1 MMVRVIVWLILALPI
16 GVLLVLLAWSRPGR
30 PTPYA
35 GPGGRPLAGSL
46 SEKLHVPING
56 VRQGMILQSRDVT
69 RPVLLYLHGGMPDY
83 FLTRR
88 HPTGLDGLFTV
99 CWWEQR
105 GSGLSFD
112 PTADPRL
119 VSLDQLVSDTLA
131 VTDYLR
137 TRFGQGRIYL
147 MGHSGGTFLGM
158 HAVARSPER
167 FHAYIGVAQMADQRR
182 SEWVA
187 YEHMLQAFRAA
198 GNTRMVRRLEAA
210 PVTPDDVP
218 REYLAVR
225 DDAMHRLGG
234 GTMRA
239 IRSVA
244 RGIFL
249 ESLKCPDYSL
259 VDKVNLWRGKIASGV
274 SSMWTA
280 MLATRLASDIPR
292 VAVPVYFVHGA
303 HDLTCSIDVA
313 REYLASL
320 EAPCKAFYT
329 FEDSAHSPLFEE
341 PDRFCAILSEAVL
354 MGRTTLADGSSA
366 DPAAVG

>member
-1 MMVRVIVWLILALPI
+1 LALVCI
-16 GVLLVLLAWSRPGR
+16 VLAVPFGMLLLLLAWSRPGR
-30 PTPYA
+30 PAPYA
-35 GPGGRPLAGSL
+35 GPDGRPLAGSL

-56 VRQGMILQSRDVT
+56 ARQGMILKSKDVT

-112 PTADPRL
+112 SSADPRL

-131 VTDYLR
+131 VADYLR
-137 TRFGQGRIYL
+137 TRFGQSRIYL

-167 FHAYIGVAQMADQRR
+167 FHAYIGVTQMADQRR
-182 SEWVA
+182 SEWLA

-210 PVTPDDVP
+210 PVTRDAVP
-218 REYLAVR
+218 RKYLAVR

-234 GTMRA
+234 GTMRR

-244 RGIFL
+244 RGVFL
-249 ESLKCPDYSL
+249 ESLRCPDYSL
-259 VDKVNLWRGKIASGV
+259 RDKINLWRGKIASGV
-274 SSMWTA
+274 SSMWTP

-292 VAVPVYFVHGA
+292 VAVPVYFANGA

-313 REYLASL
+313 RDYFASL
-320 EAPCKAFYT
+320 EAPRKAFYT
-329 FEDSAHSPLFEE
+329 FKDSAHSPMFEE
-341 PDRFCAILSEAVL
+341 PDRFCAILRDEVL
-354 MGRTTLADGSSA
+354 TGRTTMADGSSA
-366 DPAAVG
+366 DPSAVV